1 MTNLEL
7 AVEVELITHVITTSA
22 IGPTIVFVLGI
33 GCIPSQQQ
41 GSMFS
46 SQFSLFMI
54 FSTYLFWQVNNITG
68 NIYDGDIV
76 RTRSLYNAI
85 DAVILNFMPSIA
97 P

>member
-54 FSTYLFWQVNNITG
+54 FSTYLF
-68 NIYDGDIV
+68 
-76 RTRSLYNAI
+76 
-85 DAVILNFMPSIA
+85 
-97 P
+97 